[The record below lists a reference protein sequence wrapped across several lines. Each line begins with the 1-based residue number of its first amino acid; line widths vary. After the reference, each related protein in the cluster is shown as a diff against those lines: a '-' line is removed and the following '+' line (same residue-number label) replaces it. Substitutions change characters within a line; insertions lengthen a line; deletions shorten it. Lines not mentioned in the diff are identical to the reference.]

1 MLLTYS
7 GKSHHNCRPTYSFYI
22 LSLEFPSVVMVTNVL
37 QIYLHAI
44 LNGLGYSPCMLQTQ
58 CSFTR
63 ISPFFE
69 NLGEYSVIRLIS
81 SRSVRFVINVLI
93 AKSYNIYIYIYI
105 HISCLPFFPCIEYYH
120 QVEPQIGAQ
129 VLLSRKLIH
138 VEDGLNHFTIS
149 LCHSNASARVQRHE
163 KRSVSNEES
172 SSKLSIRYF
181 N

>member
-22 LSLEFPSVVMVTNVL
+22 VSLEFPSVVMVTNVL
-37 QIYLHAI
+37 QIYLHVI

-58 CSFTR
+58 CSLTR

-105 HISCLPFFPCIEYYH
+105 YTST
-120 QVEPQIGAQ
+120 GW
-129 VLLSRKLIH
+129 LSRSRDRQRFSKTVLMFR
-138 VEDGLNHFTIS
+138 NHAVVHHTLYTYQYSGMVRTTMYIYNCFTGGSMTELLFVCQSIA
-149 LCHSNASARVQRHE
+149 LTLASV
-163 KRSVSNEES
+163 
-172 SSKLSIRYF
+172 
-181 N
+181 